1 MIRILSELGLLKVL
15 KDIKNFCIEK
25 EIPAPDFVKSSF
37 DNNLTEIE
45 NQAKEKPVLLFSKV
59 NDSNNF
65 HLVPFSVPK
74 PSKEKFIFFE
84 SYNQKYIRLFA
95 EKANLEFKFFNF
107 DNNFHSLVLLYK
119 NNPVSHT
126 LELENKEIEQNNVN
140 IPTDKIMPVILE
152 NIDSSDE
159 IIFIDENFKESPVLK
174 IKKSKKKSENE

>member
-59 NDSNNF
+59 NDSSNF
-65 HLVPFSVPK
+65 HLVPFCITRPT
-74 PSKEKFIFFE
+74 KEITIFFE
-84 SYNQKYIRLFA
+84 SYNQKYIQNFA
-95 EKANLEFKFFNF
+95 EKSEIEYKFFNF
-107 DNNFHSLVLLYK
+107 DNSFHSLVLLYK
-119 NNPVSHT
+119 NNPVSET
-126 LELENKEIEQNNVN
+126 PEPQIKDIEQDNVN
-140 IPTDKIMPVILE
+140 IPTDKAMPVILE
-152 NIDSSDE
+152 NNGSSDE
-159 IIFIDENFKESPVLK
+159 LIFIEENFKDAPVLK